1 VDYEEKVSVIHVVA
15 AQAHR
20 PLIRDLSPPVVPP
33 VLPGTAQENGDT
45 AMEEVEDGELEDE
58 KLPLQP
64 HAPAHLP
71 NGAPSQTIQFLKIW
85 FNSLLHRRM
94 PGSRQSRRISLICK
108 CQLLG
113 SYYRMGAV
121 PTVTLH
127 FVFF

>member
-1 VDYEEKVSVIHVVA
+1 MNEEKLSVFYVVP

-71 NGAPSQTIQFLKIW
+71 NGAPSQTIQFCKIW

-94 PGSRQSRRISLICK
+94 PG
-108 CQLLG
+108 LG
-113 SYYRMGAV
+113 
-121 PTVTLH
+121 
-127 FVFF
+127 